1 MPFLV
6 QTKPRVLQIEKQKLK
21 AIEIRVLTVEIN
33 SL

>member
-6 QTKPRVLQIEKQKLK
+6 QTKPRVLQIEKQKLI
-21 AIEIRVLTVEIN
+21 ALEIRVLTVEIN